1 MIRLLVACAAVWGAT
16 VFALSA
22 QLRLTPSQMRS
33 HPAIAYDGR
42 ANDPVAHLDGRIQRG
57 EVRLQKEPV
66 RGYLRSVLAALD
78 VPESSQVLV
87 FSKTSFQAS
96 RISPSNPRAIFFN
109 DSVSVGWVRGGDVLE
124 FTAQDPRQG
133 TIFYTLDQTTDPPR
147 ISRNHVSCVLCHT
160 SDATLNVPGLFVS
173 SVYPESSGM
182 PAPAPAYTPDHR
194 SPFDLRWGG
203 WYVTGSHRGS
213 RHLGNAVVKDPTDVE
228 AMVTPSTV
236 HTTDVTDRFEASGY
250 VSSHSDLV
258 ALLVLEHQARM
269 VNLITRLGWDARLGK
284 DAERPLHESAKELV
298 DYLLFVDEAPLPG
311 PIAGTTSF
319 ATDFASRGLRDRR
332 GRSLR
337 DLALTDRLMMYRC
350 SFLIYSEAFD
360 AMPTAAKALVYARM
374 WEILSGTDTS
384 PEYVKL
390 GQAER
395 EAIVEILRATKGDLP
410 DYFSAEH
417 DASNGP

>member
-1 MIRLLVACAAVWGAT
+1 MTRILVACAVVWTTGVLAV
-16 VFALSA
+16 SA
-22 QLRLTPSQMRS
+22 QLRMTPSQMRS

-42 ANDPVAHLDGRIQRG
+42 ASDPVARLDDRLQRG
-57 EVRLQKEPV
+57 ELRLVREPI
-66 RGYLRSVLAALD
+66 RGYLRSVLAALA

-96 RISPSNPRAIFFN
+96 RISPSNPRSIFFN
-109 DSVSVGWVRGGDVLE
+109 DSVTVGWVRGGDVLE

-147 ISRNHVSCVLCHT
+147 ISRNNVSCVLCHT
-160 SDATLNVPGLFVS
+160 SDATVNVPGLFVS

-213 RHLGNAVVKDPTDVE
+213 RHLGNAVVTDPTDVE

-236 HTTDVTDRFEASGY
+236 HTTDLTDRFDAAGY
-250 VSSHSDLV
+250 VSTHSDLV
-258 ALLVLEHQARM
+258 ALLVLEHQVRM

-284 DAERPLHESAKELV
+284 DAQRPLHESVKELV

-311 PIAGTTSF
+311 PISGTTSF
-319 ATDFASRGLRDRR
+319 ATDFANNGPRDSR

-337 DLALTDRLMMYRC
+337 ELALTDRLMKYRC
-350 SFLIYSEAFD
+350 SFLIYSAAFD
-360 AMPTAAKALVYARM
+360 GMPPSAKALVYARM
-374 WEILSGTDTS
+374 WQILSGADAS
-384 PEYVKL
+384 PEYAAL
-390 GQAER
+390 GAAER
-395 EAIVEILRATKGDLP
+395 EAIVEILRETKADLP
-410 DYFSAEH
+410 DYFFADD
-417 DASNGP
+417 DASGGA